1 MILHSLRSSQRPVMM
16 ATTPAC
22 LRPPPD
28 PPPSNCMY
36 APLKAL
42 WPVIPPEPPDPPD
55 GPLLLVLQT
64 VLFSVV
70 SPSSL
75 AAVVHLTL
83 PLGAALLC
91 TNETTGSTQ
100 PELWLAKS
108 VRFCIYEAPTPL
120 HAASDPLIYA
130 ENTFCYASALSISAV
145 CPSCSD
151 TASFTSAVT
160 SFGHKV
166 SVCCLFKLSK
176 PPFKTFYGVCTFM
189 SSLTESYEEQSWVIS
204 VKLLRFQ
211 YGNIGSRSLCLNSTI
226 AFFSTSVEHIQVVAK
241 HLGTQRLCWI
251 FISKFRH
258 LRSFLLSNSF
268 EIHIVSLGSFFGGSE
283 CPALCMAKSFEFS
296 LLKVFSDNST
306 LIRAISGNIQSKE
319 IIGIVSDIRSISS
332 GFATIVFSRFFRS
345 ENLFVYNLAKQA
357 LQSFLLCTELFRV
370 KPSF

>member
-1 MILHSLRSSQRPVMM
+1 MM

-28 PPPSNCMY
+28 PPPSTCMY

-64 VLFSVV
+64 VLSSVV

-83 PLGAALLC
+83 LLGATLLC

-100 PELWLAKS
+100 PELWLARS
-108 VRFCIYEAPTPL
+108 VPFCIYEAPTPL

-145 CPSCSD
+145 CPS
-151 TASFTSAVT
+151 F
-160 SFGHKV
+160 
-166 SVCCLFKLSK
+166 CCLFKLSK

-189 SSLTESYEEQSWVIS
+189 SSLTVSYEEQ
-204 VKLLRFQ
+204 
-211 YGNIGSRSLCLNSTI
+211 
-226 AFFSTSVEHIQVVAK
+226 
-241 HLGTQRLCWI
+241 
-251 FISKFRH
+251 H

-268 EIHIVSLGSFFGGSE
+268 EIHIVSLGIVSLGSFFGGSE
-283 CPALCMAKSFEFS
+283 CRCMAKSFEFS
-296 LLKVFSDNST
+296 SLKVFSDNST

-357 LQSFLLCTELFRV
+357 LQSF
-370 KPSF
+370 

>member
-1 MILHSLRSSQRPVMM
+1 MM

-28 PPPSNCMY
+28 PPPSTCMY
-36 APLKAL
+36 PPLKAL

-64 VLFSVV
+64 VLSSVV

-83 PLGAALLC
+83 LLGAALLC

-100 PELWLAKS
+100 PELWLARS
-108 VRFCIYEAPTPL
+108 VPFCIYEAPTPL

-151 TASFTSAVT
+151 TASFTSA
-160 SFGHKV
+160 
-166 SVCCLFKLSK
+166 
-176 PPFKTFYGVCTFM
+176 
-189 SSLTESYEEQSWVIS
+189 
-204 VKLLRFQ
+204 
-211 YGNIGSRSLCLNSTI
+211 
-226 AFFSTSVEHIQVVAK
+226 HIHVVAK

-251 FISKFRH
+251 FISKFRY
-258 LRSFLLSNSF
+258 LRSFLLSNPF

-296 LLKVFSDNST
+296 SLKVFSDNST

-332 GFATIVFSRFFRS
+332 GFATIVFSCFFRS

-357 LQSFLLCTELFRV
+357 LQPF
-370 KPSF
+370 

>member
-1 MILHSLRSSQRPVMM
+1 MIFHSLRSSQRPVMM

-28 PPPSNCMY
+28 PPPSTCMY

-55 GPLLLVLQT
+55 GPLLLVLQM
-64 VLFSVV
+64 VLSSVV

-75 AAVVHLTL
+75 AAVVYLTL
-83 PLGAALLC
+83 LLGAALLC
-91 TNETTGSTQ
+91 TNETTRSTQ
-100 PELWLAKS
+100 PSFGSPDLFGSASMKRLHHSTQPQIISSTLRIRSATPQPCPSPQCVQAVPTQPPSPPLSPPLVTKS
-108 VRFCIYEAPTPL
+108 QF
-120 HAASDPLIYA
+120 
-130 ENTFCYASALSISAV
+130 AV
-145 CPSCSD
+145 CSNYPNLRSKH
-151 TASFTSAVT
+151 FTGS
-160 SFGHKV
+160 
-166 SVCCLFKLSK
+166 
-176 PPFKTFYGVCTFM
+176 
-189 SSLTESYEEQSWVIS
+189 SWVIS

-211 YGNIGSRSLCLNSTI
+211 YGNIGSRSLFLNSTI
-226 AFFSTSVEHIQVVAK
+226 AFFSTSFEHIQVVAK

-283 CPALCMAKSFEFS
+283 CRALCMAKSFEFS
-296 LLKVFSDNST
+296 SLKVFSDNSM
-306 LIRAISGNIQSKE
+306 LIRAISGKIQSKE

-332 GFATIVFSRFFRS
+332 GFAIIVFSRFFRS

-357 LQSFLLCTELFRV
+357 LQPFLLCTELFGV
-370 KPSF
+370 KPPF

>member
-1 MILHSLRSSQRPVMM
+1 MV

-108 VRFCIYEAPTPL
+108 VRFCIYEVPTPL

-151 TASFTSAVT
+151 TASFTSAFT

-211 YGNIGSRSLCLNSTI
+211 YG
-226 AFFSTSVEHIQVVAK
+226 
-241 HLGTQRLCWI
+241 
-251 FISKFRH
+251 ISGLSCFPTH
-258 LRSFLLSNSF
+258 LRF
-268 EIHIVSLGSFFGGSE
+268 
-283 CPALCMAKSFEFS
+283 
-296 LLKVFSDNST
+296 T
-306 LIRAISGNIQSKE
+306 
-319 IIGIVSDIRSISS
+319 
-332 GFATIVFSRFFRS
+332 
-345 ENLFVYNLAKQA
+345 
-357 LQSFLLCTELFRV
+357 
-370 KPSF
+370 

>member
-28 PPPSNCMY
+28 PPPSTCMY

-55 GPLLLVLQT
+55 GPLLLILQT
-64 VLFSVV
+64 VLSSVV

-83 PLGAALLC
+83 LLGAALLC

-100 PELWLAKS
+100 PELWLARS

-130 ENTFCYASALSISAV
+130 ENTFCYASALSISASQFAV
-145 CPSCSD
+145 CSNYPNLRSKHF
-151 TASFTSAVT
+151 TAS
-160 SFGHKV
+160 
-166 SVCCLFKLSK
+166 
-176 PPFKTFYGVCTFM
+176 
-189 SSLTESYEEQSWVIS
+189 SWVIS

-211 YGNIGSRSLCLNSTI
+211 YGNIGSRSLCLISTI

-258 LRSFLLSNSF
+258 LMSFLLSNSF

-283 CPALCMAKSFEFS
+283 CRGE
-296 LLKVFSDNST
+296 VF
-306 LIRAISGNIQSKE
+306 
-319 IIGIVSDIRSISS
+319 
-332 GFATIVFSRFFRS
+332 
-345 ENLFVYNLAKQA
+345 
-357 LQSFLLCTELFRV
+357 
-370 KPSF
+370 

>member
-1 MILHSLRSSQRPVMM
+1 MM

-28 PPPSNCMY
+28 PPPSTCMY

-64 VLFSVV
+64 VLSSVV

-83 PLGAALLC
+83 LLGATLLC

-100 PELWLAKS
+100 PELWLARS
-108 VRFCIYEAPTPL
+108 VPFCIYEAPTPL

-189 SSLTESYEEQSWVIS
+189 SSLTVSYEEQSWVIS
-204 VKLLRFQ
+204 VKLLKFQ

-226 AFFSTSVEHIQVVAK
+226 PFFLTSVKHIHVVAK

-268 EIHIVSLGSFFGGSE
+268 EIHIVSLGIVSLGSFFGGSE
-283 CPALCMAKSFEFS
+283 CRCMAKSFEFS
-296 LLKVFSDNST
+296 SLKVFSDNST

-357 LQSFLLCTELFRV
+357 LQSFLLCTELFGV